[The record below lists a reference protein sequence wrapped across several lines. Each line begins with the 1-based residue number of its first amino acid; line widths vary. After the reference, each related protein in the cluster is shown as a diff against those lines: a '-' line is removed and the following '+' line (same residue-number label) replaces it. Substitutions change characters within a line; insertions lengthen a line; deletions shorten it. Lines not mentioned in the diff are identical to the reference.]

1 MGREWV
7 CTTGHGARSVFS
19 VPPFAK
25 VEADG
30 AGVVPDLLHIDIQR
44 DEQAPAVAREAV
56 SNFAGVVGPE
66 RLGDLLLLTSELVT
80 NAVKYGGAGNL
91 KLHMDV
97 RGDRLRVEIT
107 DQGTGFDAERT
118 AAKRDRED
126 LDLVGG
132 WGLPIVET
140 LARDWGSFEGS
151 THVWFEFELPDQ
163 RS

>member
-1 MGREWV
+1 V
-7 CTTGHGARSVFS
+7 AVD
-19 VPPFAK
+19 AN
-25 VEADG
+25 G
-30 AGVVPDLLHIDIQR
+30 AGLVPDLLDIDIQR
-44 DEQAPAVAREAV
+44 DEQAPGVARDAV
-56 SNFAGVVGPE
+56 SRFEDVVGPE
-66 RLGDLLLLTSELVT
+66 RLGDLRLLTSELVT

-107 DQGTGFDAERT
+107 DQGTGFDAQR
-118 AAKRDRED
+118 AADARDRTD

-151 THVWFEFELPDQ
+151 THVWFEFELPAQ